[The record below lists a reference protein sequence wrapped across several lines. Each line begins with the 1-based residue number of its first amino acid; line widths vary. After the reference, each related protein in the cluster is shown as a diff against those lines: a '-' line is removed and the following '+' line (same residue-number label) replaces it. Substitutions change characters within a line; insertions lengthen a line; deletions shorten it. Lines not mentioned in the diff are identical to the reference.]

1 LSREPSPAPR
11 RLEIPPPDRFVPWN
25 SVWKRFDRLSKACV
39 FEAFF
44 DALAA
49 MSSSAHLI
57 RAMKSAYA
65 ALSRL
70 EENPPETISELR
82 SLEANC
88 PPPIFEA
95 RRPRSPCNYDDGRPQ
110 LVGPLTRG
118 PRLLVEARAEGS
130 RGSLFDFRNVAQAH
144 PGSEVSFK
152 LPGGSCAMRR
162 MRLGSCCWAI
172 QGLCRQ
178 G

>member
-1 LSREPSPAPR
+1 
-11 RLEIPPPDRFVPWN
+11 
-25 SVWKRFDRLSKACV
+25 VWKRFDRLSKAGV

-65 ALSRL
+65 TLSRL

-88 PPPIFEA
+88 AASYFRSWVGMTIKWRGTS
-95 RRPRSPCNYDDGRPQ
+95 RRPIPDNWRSIGQRSSPYHLAGNRNATHAVNAILNYAYAALESEIPDQ
-110 LVGPLTRG
+110 SHFRG
-118 PRLLVEARAEGS
+118 L
-130 RGSLFDFRNVAQAH
+130 
-144 PGSEVSFK
+144 
-152 LPGGSCAMRR
+152 
-162 MRLGSCCWAI
+162 
-172 QGLCRQ
+172 
-178 G
+178 

>member
-1 LSREPSPAPR
+1 
-11 RLEIPPPDRFVPWN
+11 LEIPPPDRFVPWN

-49 MSSSAHLI
+49 MGSSAHLI

-88 PPPIFEA
+88 AASYF
-95 RRPRSPCNYDDGRPQ
+95 RS
-110 LVGPLTRG
+110 
-118 PRLLVEARAEGS
+118 
-130 RGSLFDFRNVAQAH
+130 AQA
-144 PGSEVSFK
+144 SQS
-152 LPGGSCAMRR
+152 LQ
-162 MRLGSCCWAI
+162 L
-172 QGLCRQ
+172 
-178 G
+178 